1 VSACTAGSKISPG
14 VPAVDPTEPLASI
27 TARLEA
33 LATRLDTLDEGMSG
47 RLGSLGGSLENRLA
61 KLESEVGDRPDRA
74 TVSALVEG
82 AHAASE
88 QRNAGQLDEAM
99 ATFAELILGRGAS
112 VQQPPPPPP
121 PDPAPHP
128 APQGQV
134 VEWRLGGAH
143 RARHR
148 RPRRL
153 IAGLGYTDAGFA
165 YTDARLAYTDARLAL
180 GARRSDAS
188 LA

>member
-1 VSACTAGSKISPG
+1 
-14 VPAVDPTEPLASI
+14 
-27 TARLEA
+27 
-33 LATRLDTLDEGMSG
+33 MSG

-112 VQQPPPPPP
+112 VQQPPPPPRP
-121 PDPAPHP
+121 TQRRTPRPKVKSANGASAAHTELVTDDPD
-128 APQGQV
+128 
-134 VEWRLGGAH
+134 
-143 RARHR
+143 
-148 RPRRL
+148 
-153 IAGLGYTDAGFA
+153 D
-165 YTDARLAYTDARLAL
+165 
-180 GARRSDAS
+180 
-188 LA
+188 